1 MIMLT
6 PGPVQTDE
14 RTRAAMARDIAPWD
28 NEFRAVY
35 ARIRER
41 VLGLT
46 GGEAGVH
53 ACLPVQ
59 GAGHFA
65 VEAVLRSV
73 VPAGGE
79 VIVPMNGAYAERIML
94 LARGAGRVAHAW
106 PVPDTRGVTAS
117 DVEAAFVAHPRAT
130 HLAMVQSE
138 TGTGIV
144 NRPEVVGPVLR
155 RLGKRLV
162 LDAVSAF
169 GALPFSLAE
178 SPECD
183 AMVFT
188 SNKCFE
194 GLPGI
199 AFCVAR
205 TAALAEGRAQSWSLD
220 LYEIWQLALRSG
232 WGSFRFTPPVQ
243 ALAAFDVALDLF
255 DAEGGQPARLARYQ
269 RNMRILYE
277 AALGM
282 GLRPWLDQAEQ
293 GPIIVTLHQP
303 PGFDLQGFVDALK
316 ARGVLISNFHTTK
329 APSIRIGCIGAVS
342 NDEMRRAAGILAE
355 VFAARQVAA

>member
-1 MIMLT
+1 MLT
-6 PGPVQTDE
+6 PGPVQTDA
-14 RTRAAMARDIAPWD
+14 RTRAAMAQDIAPWD
-28 NEFRAVY
+28 NDFRAVY
-35 ARIRER
+35 ARIRQR
-41 VLGLT
+41 VLALA
-46 GGEAGVH
+46 GGDAETH
-53 ACLPVQ
+53 ACLPLQ

-65 VEAVLRSV
+65 VEAVIRSII
-73 VPAGGE
+73 PAGGE
-79 VIVPMNGAYAERIML
+79 IIVAMNGAYAERISL
-94 LARGAGRVAHAW
+94 LAQGAGRVAHAW

-117 DVEAAFVAHPRAT
+117 DIEAAFVAHPRAT

-155 RLGKRLV
+155 RLGKRLI

-169 GALPFSLAE
+169 GALPFSMADN
-178 SPECD
+178 PECD

-188 SNKCFE
+188 SNKCLE

-205 TAALAEGRAQSWSLD
+205 TAALAPGRANSWSLD
-220 LYEIWQLALRSG
+220 LHEIWQLALRSG

-255 DAEGGQPARLARYQ
+255 DAEGGQPARLARYS
-269 RNMRILYE
+269 RNMHILYE
-277 AALGM
+277 GALAM

-316 ARGVLISNFHTTK
+316 GRGVLISNFFTTK

-342 NDEMRRAAGILAE
+342 NEEMRRAVAIMGEILAARRL
-355 VFAARQVAA
+355 AA

>member
-6 PGPVQTDE
+6 PGPVQTDG
-14 RTRAAMARDIAPWD
+14 RVRAAMAQDIAPWD
-28 NEFRAVY
+28 NDFRAVY
-35 ARIRER
+35 ASIRQR
-41 VLGLT
+41 VLALA
-46 GGEAGVH
+46 GGEAATH
-53 ACLPVQ
+53 ACLPLQ

-65 VEAVLRSV
+65 VEAVVRSII
-73 VPAGGE
+73 PAGGAI
-79 VIVPMNGAYAERIML
+79 IVPMNGAYAERIVL

-106 PVPDTRGVTAS
+106 PVPDTRGVSAA
-117 DVEAAFVAHPRAT
+117 DVEAAFAAHPEAT
-130 HLAMVQSE
+130 HWAMVQSE
-138 TGTGIV
+138 TGTGVV
-144 NRPEVVGPVLR
+144 NRPEIVGPVLR
-155 RLGKRLV
+155 RLGRRLL

-169 GALPFSLAE
+169 GALPFSMADN
-178 SPECD
+178 PECD

-205 TAALAEGRAQSWSLD
+205 TAALAPGRANSWSLD
-220 LYEIWQLALRSG
+220 LHEIWQLALRSG

-243 ALAAFDVALDLF
+243 ALAAFNVALDLF
-255 DAEGGQPARLARYQ
+255 EAEGGQTARLARYQ
-269 RNMRILYE
+269 GNMRILYQ
-277 AALGM
+277 AALGW

-303 PGFDLQGFVDALK
+303 LGFDLQGFVDALK

-342 NDEMRRAAGILAE
+342 NEAMSRAVAIMAE
-355 VFAARQVAA
+355 VLVALRQAA